1 MEPTEKQKLI
11 HRMLFPYNND
21 KLTIS
26 ECCKDIRIEV
36 KSFLKLK
43 ENKILIMLARSLDI
57 YLEEYYSLE
66 YIATSILREVCRPNY
81 PKRNP
86 PLVRKWARYGKI
98 ARENETFLKL
108 TDEFVKL
115 LEEYDEFDG
124 NSFIQ
129 SLELEIEEGYLT
141 YDDIVENRINIFE

>member
-1 MEPTEKQKLI
+1 MEPTEKQKQI
-11 HRMLFPYNND
+11 HRMLFPYNDD
-21 KLTIS
+21 KLSIS
-26 ECCKDIRIEV
+26 ECCEDIRIEV
-36 KSFLKLK
+36 RSFLKLK

-81 PKRNP
+81 PKKNP
-86 PLVRKWARYGKI
+86 PLVRKWAKYAKI
-98 ARENETFLKL
+98 TGENETFLKL

-124 NSFIQ
+124 DSFIQ
-129 SLELEIEEGYLT
+129 SLELEIAEGYLT
-141 YDDIVENRINIFE
+141 YDDIIENKINVFE